1 MSKIIREHHVTA
13 REFVIKTSE
22 GNITC
27 IVGKHINGAYL
38 AIPSYGVSVE
48 LTDDGNIEDN
58 EYRISDVFDNLKDTQ
73 GLSSS
78 FGHIEFVS
86 REIAEAINP
95 YITETEQ
102 SP

>member
-1 MSKIIREHHVTA
+1 MFVSKIVREHHVTA

-22 GNITC
+22 GNIIC

-58 EYRISDVFDNLKDTQ
+58 EYRISDVFDNLKDT
-73 GLSSS
+73 
-78 FGHIEFVS
+78 
-86 REIAEAINP
+86 
-95 YITETEQ
+95 
-102 SP
+102 